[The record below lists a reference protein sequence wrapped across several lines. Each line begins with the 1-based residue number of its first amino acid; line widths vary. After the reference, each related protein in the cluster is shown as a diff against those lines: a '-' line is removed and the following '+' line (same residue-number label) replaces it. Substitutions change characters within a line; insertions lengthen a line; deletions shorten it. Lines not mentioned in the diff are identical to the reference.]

1 MKERVRY
8 IEALTAL
15 ALVLLSSG
23 CGRLKSAEYN
33 YPLIG
38 DWYFSKSSGTT
49 AQVVLRKPHDSRTPF
64 IPSMVTHIAWNDTHI
79 IAKQRALIE
88 PGHNNGQGQYVG
100 PSFTTNFW
108 ILDLTDYE
116 HPQLS
121 GPLNMNDF
129 SEQLKELGLDNKLAL
144 QETDSYR
151 PTQH

>member
-1 MKERVRY
+1 MKIRY
-8 IEALTAL
+8 YVALSTVIL
-15 ALVLLSSG
+15 ALLPAG
-23 CGRLKSAEYN
+23 CGRLVQSSEYS

-38 DWYFSKSSGTT
+38 DWHFVKSSGTT

-79 IAKQRALIE
+79 IAQQRALIE
-88 PGHNNGQGQYVG
+88 PRHKNDQGQYVG

-116 HPQLS
+116 QPQLS
-121 GPLNMNDF
+121 GPLDLNDF

-144 QETDSYR
+144 QETDAYR